1 MDAAQEPHHGGETQD
16 VGDYGDAQ
24 PDALNASFVLAHILK
39 PRATIHSLPNELL
52 SEIFALAARE
62 AFKTQVL
69 ACTYAELSLIV
80 ADNLKPILATW

>member
-16 VGDYGDAQ
+16 VGDYDD

-52 SEIFALAARE
+52 FEIFALAARE

-69 ACTYAELSLIV
+69 ACTYAEPSLIV
-80 ADNLKPILATW
+80 ADNLKPILATL